1 MPHQPDYSDSD
12 DESIHEELE
21 TGVLLGLPDGAVTSK
36 TDLFDPAVSRMGGL
50 PTFLPSTSVPSPDI
64 SHCKSCREPMELLIQ
79 VWCPFEQSPMD
90 RLLYVWGCSRAGC
103 QRKDGSVRAYR
114 SVKFN
119 ARFAAK
125 LERQKQKTKE
135 KEEAKRRAAEEEA
148 KKKASAAP
156 ASSTV
161 KPNPF
166 SLSSAASG
174 PSNPSF
180 SSPFGSGNLFA
191 APSAPPPSSKKVDE
205 EEDDDSDDDE
215 PPATEEE
222 INELAE
228 ALESTTIDGQ
238 SAAKS
243 SANAATWA
251 TAPSFKPLYLSS
263 VSEYLVPEAKPKQ
276 LIKNVKVSD
285 GLDDLDAGS
294 GGGRGG
300 AGGKWKTETYEKGA
314 STDEIFSRFSKR
326 VVNEGKQCLRYELS
340 GVPLPYHNDSVYK
353 KLFAPTPSTAYNVT
367 RPSQHATTGRTYDR
381 SWIPKCPTCGSPR
394 TFEAQLMPN
403 LITVLRRA
411 EDDAKRVKQ
420 SDVERRNELA
430 RVLLKQNPGGGG
442 GASGTAAGSD
452 AHKTGMEWGTCMV
465 FSCLGDCR
473 VAEGGSNEQVGDCW
487 REEFVLIQWE

>member
-1 MPHQPDYSDSD
+1 
-12 DESIHEELE
+12 
-21 TGVLLGLPDGAVTSK
+21 
-36 TDLFDPAVSRMGGL
+36 
-50 PTFLPSTSVPSPDI
+50 
-64 SHCKSCREPMELLIQ
+64 
-79 VWCPFEQSPMD
+79 MD

-114 SVKFN
+114 SVKYN
-119 ARFAAK
+119 ARFAEK
-125 LERQKQKTKE
+125 LERQKLKTKE

-148 KKKASAAP
+148 AKKKAPNAANGV
-156 ASSTV
+156 AA

-191 APSAPPPSSKKVDE
+191 AAPSAPPSSTKPNEE
-205 EEDDDSDDDE
+205 EEDSDDSDDDE

-228 ALESTTIDGQ
+228 ALESTTIDNQ
-238 SAAKS
+238 SATAKS
-243 SANAATWA
+243 SANAAAWG

-276 LIKNVKVSD
+276 LLKNVKVSD
-285 GLDDLDAGS
+285 GLDDLDAAAGA
-294 GGGRGG
+294 GGGGG
-300 AGGKWKTETYEKGA
+300 GGGGKWKTETYEKGSA
-314 STDEIFSRFSKR
+314 TDEIFSRFSKR
-326 VVNEGKQCLRYELS
+326 VVHEGKQCLRYELS

-353 KLFAPTPSTAYNVT
+353 KLFAPTPSTVYNVT
-367 RPSQHATTGRTYDR
+367 RPSQHATTGRSYDP
-381 SWIPKCPTCGSPR
+381 SWIPKCTGCGGPR

-403 LITVLRRA
+403 LITVLKRA
-411 EDDAKRVKQ
+411 EEEGGGEGDGKNKKKGKQQ

-430 RVLLKQNPGGGG
+430 RVLLKQNTGG
-442 GASGTAAGSD
+442 GAGSD
-452 AHKTGMEWGTCMV
+452 GVKLGMEWGTCMV

-473 VAEGGSNEQVGDCW
+473 VGEGGAEEEEVNDCW
-487 REEFVLIQWE
+487 REEFVLVQWE